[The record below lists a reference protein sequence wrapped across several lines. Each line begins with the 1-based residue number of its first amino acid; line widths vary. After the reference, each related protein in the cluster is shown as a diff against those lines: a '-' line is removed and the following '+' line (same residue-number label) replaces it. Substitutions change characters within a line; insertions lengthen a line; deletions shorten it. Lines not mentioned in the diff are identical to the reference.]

1 MPSSRTAPAVV
12 VAGLLTAALWVVTGQ
27 LAGWLRSG
35 TADLVPGAV
44 LRAALPH
51 PTGAVSAGEPLS
63 GATIL
68 AAALA
73 GAVGALGTYLAL
85 RRLPSGT
92 GRWATFLAV
101 WFSVVAASA
110 LAGSALW
117 FAGITLPWTAQTLEE
132 FVAAAFG
139 GYWGLANGVV
149 VAVAV
154 AVTRDLVDRHDDP
167 AGTRHTR
174 TPARVRAWPAALGA
188 GMATGLLWAG
198 AGVARTLVPVP
209 VDPQTSWGIA
219 RDVVLLPAAR
229 IPLDQAQL
237 LAHPVPLVLPVV
249 VGLVVAVLTGLATR
263 RLPPAEG
270 RWPLLLAVW
279 LACVLGSALASVV
292 PLVVSAVEAGGAL
305 PDAGRTLP
313 VLEAGLAW
321 GLVCGVFVALLAVV
335 VHGYA
340 GPVAAGDEP
349 SDEPW
354 PAPSGTVGENAA
366 DGASAGAA
374 AGADGPKDAEGAAA
388 TRPGGD
394 ARAHDDVPANA

>member
-12 VAGLLTAALWVVTGQ
+12 VAGLLTAALWVLTGQ
-27 LAGWLRSG
+27 LADWLRAG
-35 TADLVPGAV
+35 TVDVVPGAV

-51 PTGAVSAGEPLS
+51 PGGAVSAGEPLS

-73 GAVGALGTYLAL
+73 GGVGALGTYLAL

-174 TPARVRAWPAALGA
+174 TPVRVRAWPAALSA
-188 GMATGLLWAG
+188 GLATGLLWAG
-198 AGVARTLVPVP
+198 AGIARTLVPVP

-229 IPLDQAQL
+229 IAVDRDEL

-249 VGLVVAVLTGLATR
+249 AGLVVAVLTGLATR

-279 LACVLGSALASVV
+279 LACVLGSALTSVV
-292 PLVVSAVEAGGAL
+292 PLVVSAVQAGGAL

-313 VLEAGLAW
+313 VLEAGMAW

-340 GPVAAGDEP
+340 GPVRTAGEP
-349 SDEPW
+349 ADEPW
-354 PAPSGTVGENAA
+354 PAPSGTTEE
-366 DGASAGAA
+366 STGAA
-374 AGADGPKDAEGAAA
+374 TTGSGPAGEPAPTDEGG
-388 TRPGGD
+388 TSGTTPD
-394 ARAHDDVPANA
+394 EARERDEVPANA